1 MWKAYA
7 GSAVRNNRAAA
18 AAIVV
23 AVFIAATLISTITAI
38 FYNLWTDNIRR
49 IVREEGD
56 WQGRLISAFTEEDAR
71 RAEETPGEIGRASCR
86 ERV

>member
-49 IVREEGD
+49 IVL
-56 WQGRLISAFTEEDAR
+56 GRVT
-71 RAEETPGEIGRASCR
+71 GRAD
-86 ERV
+86 